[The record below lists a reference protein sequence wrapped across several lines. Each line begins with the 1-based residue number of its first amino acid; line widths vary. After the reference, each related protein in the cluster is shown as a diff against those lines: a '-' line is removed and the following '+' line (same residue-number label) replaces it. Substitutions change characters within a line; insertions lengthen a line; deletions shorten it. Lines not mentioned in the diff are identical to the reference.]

1 MEEEKIRQKARQEVE
16 EIWENELKKS
26 FDQQIQTCLKETLI
40 SLKGELSKYE
50 SAIKSQ
56 IQEFDKQFDEKWN
69 KRFKEGMSQIEQIQK
84 QKKDEKKNEFK
95 NEINNKEK
103 NEFNNEINNK
113 EEEEN
118 NFNIINEDD
127 ESDEALRK
135 KQVNLNDL
143 NKPPLINL
151 ILEGNY
157 NPLINIVLESLI
169 NIKDIFG
176 YYLNPIK
183 EEKILKKSKDNPNNT
198 YLDPSFLKLLDHF
211 WKSNKNEYSTS
222 EIHDILKKLMLNN
235 YNTHDFG
242 VIFNFI
248 LSQLNDE
255 ISFNPIINKEPEDVF
270 DYFDEKKRF
279 QSFLLNFK
287 NAKTVISDN
296 FYSSIKFRKECQMYL
311 SDVISFEG
319 VPVINLY
326 LESFNEGFNDI
337 SLIENLK
344 TLLNKDNN
352 NTKVECK
359 ACHEQ
364 HDIFVGK
371 DIFSTTTIVIIN
383 INREKDPNNNINF
396 DYPEEFDG
404 KKVINDSFELPKYE
418 LINVIKKE
426 YNEYISY
433 YKSFIN
439 NQWYAF
445 NNKKISSLENKNII
459 YDKKNTCLLIYRR
472 IKINN

>member
-26 FDQQIQTCLKETLI
+26 FDQQIQACLKETLY
-40 SLKGELSKYE
+40 SLKGEISKYE
-50 SAIKSQ
+50 SSIKSQ

-69 KRFKEGMSQIEQIQK
+69 KKFKEGMSQIEQIQK
-84 QKKDEKKNEFK
+84 QKKNEFD
-95 NEINNKEK
+95 EIHNKK
-103 NEFNNEINNK
+103 KDEFKEIINK
-113 EEEEN
+113 EEN
-118 NFNIINEDD
+118 NFNIIKEEEE

-135 KQVNLNDL
+135 KPVNLNDL

-151 ILEGNY
+151 IFEGNY
-157 NPLINIVLESLI
+157 NPLVNIVLESLI
-169 NIKDIFG
+169 NIREIFG

-183 EEKILKKSKDNPNNT
+183 EEKILKKSKDNPHNT
-198 YLDPSFLKLLDHF
+198 YLGPSFLKLLDHF

-255 ISFNPIINKEPEDVF
+255 ITFNPIINKEPEEPF

-279 QSFLLNFK
+279 ESFQINFK
-287 NAKTVISDN
+287 NTRTVISDS
-296 FYSSIKFRKECQMYL
+296 FYSIFKFRKECQIYL
-311 SDVISFEG
+311 SEVISFEG

-326 LESFNEGFNDI
+326 LESSNIGFNDI
-337 SLIENLK
+337 SLTKYLQN
-344 TLLNKDNN
+344 LLNKDNN
-352 NTKVECK
+352 NTKVEFK

-364 HDIFVGK
+364 HDIYVK
-371 DIFSTTTIVIIN
+371 KNIFITTTIVIIN

-404 KKVINDSFELPKYE
+404 KKVINDSINLPKYE

-426 YNEYISY
+426 NNEYISI
-433 YKSFIN
+433 YKSFTN
-439 NQWYAF
+439 NQWYSF
-445 NNKKISSLENKNII
+445 NNKKISSFENRNII

-472 IKINN
+472 KNNN